1 MGVTPNLNPPPSGC
15 PAVRCDDDL
24 LRVGPPHSGRVAG
37 RRSWVA
43 LGVEGRPSVDGVLA
57 DEVAELV
64 AGDAEVLAHFVE
76 TDAAPQQ
83 LVDSASPGSYLDSCG
98 TSRLTPRNLAMSS
111 AV

>member
-1 MGVTPNLNPPPSGC
+1 MEAHPPN
-15 PAVRCDDDL
+15 PASVRLPCGLKTMIMNL

-57 DEVAELV
+57 DEVAQLI

-83 LVDSASPGSYLDSCG
+83 LVDSASPGVES
-98 TSRLTPRNLAMSS
+98 
-111 AV
+111 